1 MASSIVTSFSS
12 ELALQKY
19 QTALALYKRRND
31 KEFILS
37 SQDIM
42 DLSLICALNHLQ
54 VENAKIFES
63 LGFPVIS
70 IKKDNSSHLV
80 LVMPIYEDDLMKGI
94 RHKTARI
101 ETGLDEIVDK
111 YTNLARAKNASAE
124 VMFLRLCKNKQPST
138 KEKILTL
145 FGWIWISEPMI
156 LPLDI
161 KE

>member
-1 MASSIVTSFSS
+1 MPFSS

-31 KEFILS
+31 KEFILG

-42 DLSLICALNHLQ
+42 DLSLIYALNHLGE
-54 VENAKIFES
+54 ENVKIFEI

-70 IKKDNSSHLV
+70 SKRENSNHLV

-94 RHKTARI
+94 RHKIAKV
-101 ETGLDEIVDK
+101 ETGLDEIIEK
-111 YTNLARAKNASAE
+111 YTYLAVAKNASAE
-124 VMFLRLCKNKQPST
+124 VMFLRLYKDKQPST
-138 KEKILTL
+138 KEKVLTL